1 MVTEVKKKKAIQY
14 LKQSE
19 EFLASSKDN
28 LKSGRNNASGFN
40 AAQSMINANDALTL
54 YFLGRR
60 ASRDHSEAIKLH
72 IDVVKIINDSS
83 WRKKLKESLDM
94 RSNAGY
100 TGSNISKTDAEKLV
114 RYAAQF
120 IGWVRNYLKA

>member
-1 MVTEVKKKKAIQY
+1 MVSEVKKKEAGQY
-14 LKQSE
+14 LKQAE

-28 LKSGRNNASGFN
+28 LKSERYNAAGFN
-40 AAQSMINANDALTL
+40 AIQSMINTNDALTI
-54 YFLGRR
+54 YFLERR
-60 ASRDHSEAIKLH
+60 ASRDHREAIKMH

-100 TGSNISKTDAEKLV
+100 TGANISKKDAEKLV
-114 RYAAQF
+114 RHAAQF
-120 IGWVRNYLKA
+120 IEWVRNHLKF

>member
-1 MVTEVKKKKAIQY
+1 MVSEVKKKEAIQY

-28 LKSGRNNASGFN
+28 LKNTRYNAAGFN
-40 AAQSMINANDALTL
+40 AIQSMINANDALTI
-54 YFLGRR
+54 YFLERR
-60 ASRDHSEAIKLH
+60 ASRDHREAIKMH

-83 WRKKLKESLDM
+83 WRKKLKEALDM

-100 TGSNISKTDAEKLV
+100 TGANISKNDAEKLV
-114 RYAAQF
+114 RHAIQF
-120 IGWVRNYLKA
+120 NGWVEKLLK

>member
-1 MVTEVKKKKAIQY
+1 MVSEVKKNEAAQY
-14 LKQSE
+14 LKQAE

-40 AAQSMINANDALTL
+40 AIQSMINANDALTIYYL
-54 YFLGRR
+54 ERR
-60 ASRDHSEAIKLH
+60 ASRDHREAIKMH

-100 TGSNISKTDAEKLV
+100 TGTNISKKDAEKLV
-114 RYAAQF
+114 RHATQF
-120 IGWVRNYLKA
+120 IGWVRNHLKA